1 MSVAPPGTLVVKV
14 VEARDLKSMDWSKND
29 PYVTLSIKN
38 NAGGE
43 DVPAA
48 PRFRRTEILQGAG
61 KHPRWGEVH
70 EFRVVPCSGLAIEVC
85 VWESDGAA
93 DDFDAD
99 RLNGKVVLA
108 LDSIFQRKAGD
119 YSEKDYNILKP
130 GTKKAVVHGAVKAG
144 LWLDTAAAGGRAAR
158 GSATRERACG
168 RSSAADAAG
177 RRTAA
182 NAASVLARWVGGAR
196 HG

>member
-61 KHPRWGEVH
+61 
-70 EFRVVPCSGLAIEVC
+70 
-85 VWESDGAA
+85 
-93 DDFDAD
+93 
-99 RLNGKVVLA
+99 
-108 LDSIFQRKAGD
+108 
-119 YSEKDYNILKP
+119 
-130 GTKKAVVHGAVKAG
+130 
-144 LWLDTAAAGGRAAR
+144 
-158 GSATRERACG
+158 
-168 RSSAADAAG
+168 
-177 RRTAA
+177 
-182 NAASVLARWVGGAR
+182 
-196 HG
+196 